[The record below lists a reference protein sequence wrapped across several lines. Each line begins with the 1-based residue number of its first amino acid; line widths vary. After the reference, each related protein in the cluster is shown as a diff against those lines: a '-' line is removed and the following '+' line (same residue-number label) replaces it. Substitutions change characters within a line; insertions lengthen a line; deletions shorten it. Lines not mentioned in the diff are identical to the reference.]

1 MWWALGW
8 GAFGGFL
15 VAGADF
21 LIVVGRIGTFPWRGG
36 EPKVVLSAYLAAA
49 IVRLM
54 LGGGLAVAAVSSGI
68 VTTPM
73 LATAMGVGA
82 PLAAEKLTAIAQAMF
97 EGPRS

>member
-1 MWWALGW
+1 MWWALWW

-49 IVRLM
+49 VVRVA
-54 LGGGLAVAAVSSGI
+54 LGGGLALAAASSGI
-68 VTTPM
+68 VKTPL
-73 LATAMGVGA
+73 LAIAIGVGA
-82 PLAAEKLTAIAQAMF
+82 PLTAEKLTAVAQALL
-97 EGPRS
+97 EGRRP